1 MFRQLFRNLREAQ
14 QNQVATMTVQE
25 LKTQLEA
32 HASIVLVDVRQPE
45 EFAYDGHVAGARL
58 LPLPV
63 LAMRLNELP
72 KDQPIVCICRSG
84 NRSQVACEMLQRYG
98 FTSVTNVVGG
108 MIAWQRAGYPVNR
121 QS

>member
-32 HASIVLVDVRQPE
+32 HAPIVLVDVRQPE

-98 FTSVTNVVGG
+98 FTNVINVVGG

>member
-1 MFRQLFRNLREAQ
+1 
-14 QNQVATMTVQE
+14 MTVQE
-25 LKTQLEA
+25 LKTQLDA
-32 HASIVLVDVRQPE
+32 RTPMVLVDVRQPE
-45 EFAYDGHVAGARL
+45 EFPYDGHVAGARL

-63 LAMRLNELP
+63 LATRLNELP

-98 FTSVTNVVGG
+98 FTNVTNVVGG

-121 QS
+121 QA

>member
-32 HASIVLVDVRQPE
+32 HAPIVLVDVRQPE

-98 FTSVTNVVGG
+98 LPMLPTLWVE
-108 MIAWQRAGYPVNR
+108 
-121 QS
+121 

>member
-32 HASIVLVDVRQPE
+32 HAPIVLVDVRQPE

-63 LAMRLNELP
+63 LATRLNELP

-98 FTSVTNVVGG
+98 FTNVTNVVGG

-121 QS
+121 QA

>member
-32 HASIVLVDVRQPE
+32 HAPIVLVDVRQPE

-63 LAMRLNELP
+63 LATRLNELP

-98 FTSVTNVVGG
+98 FTNVTNVVGG

>member
-1 MFRQLFRNLREAQ
+1 MFRQLFRHLREAQ
-14 QNQVATMTVQE
+14 PHQVATMTVQE
-25 LKTQLEA
+25 LKTQLDA
-32 HASIVLVDVRQPE
+32 RTPMVLVDVRQPE

-63 LAMRLNELP
+63 LATRLNELP

-98 FTSVTNVVGG
+98 FTNVTNVVGG
-108 MIAWQRAGYPVNR
+108 MIAWQRAGYPINR
-121 QS
+121 QA

>member
-98 FTSVTNVVGG
+98 FTNVTNVVGG